1 VNGLIIRRPWI
12 DLILSGE
19 KTWEMRSRNTEI
31 RGRIA
36 LIGKGAKAVTG
47 VAELVD
53 LRPNLS
59 LAELRSS
66 FAKHRVPEDELS
78 CEDFKW
84 TTAWVLSGAQT
95 LEQPVPY
102 HHRAGAVIWVRLE
115 PEVAVSIEEQL
126 RARCR

>member
-1 VNGLIIRRPWI
+1 
-12 DLILSGE
+12 
-19 KTWEMRSRNTEI
+19 MRSRNTEI

-84 TTAWVLSGAQT
+84 TTAWVLSGA
-95 LEQPVPY
+95 
-102 HHRAGAVIWVRLE
+102 
-115 PEVAVSIEEQL
+115 L
-126 RARCR
+126 RHWNSQFLITIGLAPLFGYD